1 MKLIIKLF
9 LITALILFI
18 NSCQDTEEPQDV
30 TNNMKLNVRVVDQSG
45 NLLNEAEQVVATIIS
60 YDEANEAIL
69 EDPLKD
75 YGSTVLI
82 KRGIGLFYN
91 EIDVPIMV
99 KGAKLKIDAIA
110 DNSNANFVGGNQ
122 QTEIV
127 SFCADTLVTFVFQ
140 KTQAILCNNA
150 TYNESIDFSS
160 TQDASGVFTS
170 DIKLTQLYTNTT
182 GGQLR
187 LAINND
193 FNQLSNYGL
202 DAYVIYNNNRFA
214 IPTLITNPNLIIIQN
229 NESFYIEFEYSPAAE
244 QAYLELSSILNLNI
258 ALNDDL
264 GNTCSNINFDLSL
277 QSISLADCACLP
289 SSSTFYYQSNP
300 SATFPTICTIKAR
313 DTVEVLF
320 NIINSSEDCD
330 LILEGVPSSQ
340 FGRLNWI
347 DVFGSNNS
355 SNGIR
360 IISIAGDLIGSDN
373 FINFDLANGEKVQSI
388 KFEIETDKFAEGYYN
403 LTTEYKIKL
412 KNLETGQIQNCPT
425 SYFINLK
432 LNFKD
437 GECEILYDNVP
448 AASDRN
454 LFLFN
459 GGSNTFDSFEGCLDK
474 PNPKGTK
481 HVYIRNTSTECAIEV
496 NLDLD
501 SDRRT
506 QTNAIARQG
515 IFNFYFENRS
525 TRNLTVRV
533 EPNQIVKI
541 PIVFQPKF
549 DDAFPNGRISPVE
562 YNSFTSDLT
571 ITTEFSGTQCSEQ
584 LTIIGEVDFEDCCQD
599 NDKAL
604 RVYGQVDAITN
615 TTYKNGLTLNLK
627 QNFDTALES
636 ATSDNPTEDFG
647 IFVQDILVNS
657 NPSKRDPAN
666 LANPAPFE
674 AVIFGNDYVKLT
686 KLCNLVENGTGDC
699 NGSFDWVTASFN
711 EVCDFRDGVIGEYL
725 TSFDENAM
733 PLLSDAP
740 VTVYPGDLYLI
751 YLIFEN
757 NDNVNNTITSKIFG
771 VMYINKIQEVSDG
784 VGNIVRTVDFKF
796 AYPIN

>member
-1 MKLIIKLF
+1 MKLIIKLL
-9 LITALILFI
+9 LIFALILFI

-60 YDEANEAIL
+60 YDDANEVIM
-69 EDPLKD
+69 ENPLKD
-75 YGSTVLI
+75 YGSTVMI
-82 KRGIGLFYN
+82 KRGVGLFYN

-110 DNSNANFVGGNQ
+110 NNSITNFVGGNQ

-140 KTQAILCNNA
+140 KTQSILCNNA
-150 TYNESIDFSS
+150 NYNESVDFSS
-160 TQDASGVFTS
+160 TQNASGGFTT
-170 DIKLTQLYTNTT
+170 DLKLTRLYTNTT

-187 LAINND
+187 FVLNND
-193 FNQLSNYGL
+193 FNQLGNYGL
-202 DAYVIYNNNRFA
+202 NAFVIYNNDRFA
-214 IPTLITNPNLIIIQN
+214 ISTLIANPNLILLQN
-229 NESFYIEFEYSPAAE
+229 NESFYIEFEYSPGAE
-244 QAYLELSSILNLNI
+244 QVYLELSSILNLNF

-264 GNTCSNINFDLSL
+264 GNTCSDINFDLS
-277 QSISLADCACLP
+277 IEAVTIADCACLP
-289 SSSTFYYQSNP
+289 SSSTFYYAANP
-300 SATFPTICTIKAR
+300 SATFPTICTIKER

-320 NIINSSEDCD
+320 NITNSSEECD
-330 LILEGVPSSQ
+330 LILEGVPSNQ

-347 DVFGSNNS
+347 DATGSNAY

-360 IISIAGDLIGSDN
+360 IISISGDVTGGN
-373 FINFDLANGEKVQSI
+373 YINFSLSPKEKVQLI
-388 KFEIETDKFAEGYYN
+388 KFEIETDKFNEGYYN
-403 LTTEYKIKL
+403 LTSEYKIKL
-412 KNLETGQIQNCPT
+412 KNLQTNQIQNCPT

-432 LNFKD
+432 LDIKD
-437 GECEILYDNVP
+437 GDCEVLYDNVP
-448 AASDRN
+448 VASDRN
-454 LFLFN
+454 LFLYN
-459 GGSNTFDSFEGCLDK
+459 GGSNTFDSFKGCLDK
-474 PNPKGTK
+474 PNPNGVK
-481 HVYIRNTSTECAIEV
+481 HVYIRNTSVECAIEV
-496 NLDLD
+496 NLNLD

-515 IFNFYFENRS
+515 IFSFNFENRS
-525 TRNLTVRV
+525 TRDLKVRV
-533 EPNQIVKI
+533 EPNQTIKI
-541 PIVFQPKF
+541 PIIFLPKF

-562 YNSFTSDLT
+562 YNSFNSDLT
-571 ITTEFSGTQCSEQ
+571 ITTEYSGIQCTEQ
-584 LTIIGEVDFEDCCQD
+584 ITLLGEVDFEDCCQD

-647 IFVQDILVNS
+647 IFVQDILVNT
-657 NPSKRDPAN
+657 NPTKRDPAN

-674 AVIFGNDYVKLT
+674 GVIFGNNYVSLT
-686 KLCNLVENGTGDC
+686 KICNLVENGTGNC
-699 NGSFDWVTASFN
+699 VGTFDWATASFN
-711 EVCDFRDGVIGEYL
+711 EICDFRNGVIGEYL
-725 TSFDENAM
+725 NLFDENSM
-733 PLLSDAP
+733 PLLSSAP
-740 VTVYPGDLYLI
+740 VTIYPGDLYLI

-784 VGNIVRTVDFKF
+784 VGNIVRTVEFKF